1 MASCFVICPRRNF
14 VSQLLAD
21 TEGAE
26 QNVSFGM
33 MHTCLIELW
42 ALRLPV
48 VAEQKE
54 LYVVAH
60 LYHTGS

>member
-1 MASCFVICPRRNF
+1 
-14 VSQLLAD
+14 LLAD

-42 ALRLPV
+42 ALRLPG
-48 VAEQKE
+48 VAEQKKE
-54 LYVVAH
+54 LYVAAH